1 MFHRNLKELRE
12 RSVLL
17 RSELGAKIGVDA
29 KTIKQ
34 WEKGLSVPE
43 LAMFMKLLEALQVEA
58 DVLLGV
64 KLSPKKT
71 EDEIAWE
78 LDKLKRAV
86 EIRAKRARKTKKN
99 VWEVVL
105 VILALN
111 IFVAAAS
118 VFAFFLLKT
127 TAPTDENVTVTEETV
142 AEEVTEE

>member
-17 RSELGAKIGVDA
+17 RSELGAKVGVDA

-34 WEKGLSVPE
+34 WEKGLSVPD
-43 LAMFMKLLEALQVEA
+43 LAMFMKLLEALQTEA

-64 KLSPKKT
+64 KLSPKKA

-86 EIRAKRARKTKKN
+86 EIRAKNARKTRKN
-99 VWEVVL
+99 VWEVII
-105 VILALN
+105 VIIALN
-111 IFVAAAS
+111 IFVAVAS
-118 VFAFFLLKT
+118 VFAFFFLKSSTPTDNNVT
-127 TAPTDENVTVTEETV
+127 TAEETV
-142 AEEVTEE
+142 IDETLEE